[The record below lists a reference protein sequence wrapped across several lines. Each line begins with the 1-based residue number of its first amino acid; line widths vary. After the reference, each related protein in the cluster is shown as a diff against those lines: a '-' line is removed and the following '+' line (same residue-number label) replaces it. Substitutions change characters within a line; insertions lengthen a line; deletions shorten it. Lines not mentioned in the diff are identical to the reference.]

1 LLAVI
6 YPAMDGRRQ
15 VIIKGNGGEVIDAAP
30 GFYVVAGHNPGVHG
44 AVLSDALASRFSL
57 QIQVALLTGLRPRHP
72 AQDRGSRHANSPPG
86 RLAARSGGHL
96 MPNPGLCRC

>member
-15 VIIKGNGGEVIDAAP
+15 VIMKGNGGEVIDAAP
-30 GFYVVAGHNPGVHG
+30 GFYVVAGHNPGVLG

-72 AQDRGSRHANSPPG
+72 AQDRPPRG
-86 RLAARSGGHL
+86 ARGTPTRRPAG
-96 MPNPGLCRC
+96 